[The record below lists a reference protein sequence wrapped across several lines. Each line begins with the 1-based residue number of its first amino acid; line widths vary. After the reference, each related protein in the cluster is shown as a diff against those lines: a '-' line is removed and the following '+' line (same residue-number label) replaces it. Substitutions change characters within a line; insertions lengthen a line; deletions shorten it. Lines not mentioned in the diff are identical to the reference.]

1 VAVDFIAS
9 LTLVFTVIAALAAVV
24 AAFYAKG
31 SAAKTDLERVERN
44 IAERI
49 EAVRAHL
56 EEQHRREAQ
65 RSLVDRASMA
75 VEARGP
81 AGEPLVLRFT
91 LDDAGMELL
100 RVDLLNADSMQ
111 SGSFSSTPMQPPCFS
126 AKVDHDSLR
135 NWFGAGNET
144 SNGKRVQIRAHLRLD
159 GQEAGRIM
167 WADLN
172 LIRQEGQNVWTLAGK
187 C

>member
-31 SAAKTDLERVERN
+31 SGAKTDLERVERN
-44 IAERI
+44 ISERI

-65 RSLVDRASMA
+65 RALVDRASMA

-111 SGSFSSTPMQPPCFS
+111 SGSFSCTPMQPLAS
-126 AKVDHDSLR
+126 RQRSITIHYATGLGQETKQVT
-135 NWFGAGNET
+135 GNESRFARIYALT
-144 SNGKRVQIRAHLRLD
+144 VKRPVESC
-159 GQEAGRIM
+159 GP
-167 WADLN
+167 
-172 LIRQEGQNVWTLAGK
+172 T
-187 C
+187 